1 MTIKSDGRVTPWS
14 DRKLVMPVG
23 SINQPQSYF
32 TVLSGTPRRAPL
44 WKLLPPSSS
53 RYRAE
58 KLNRPRNIVKSETN
72 HEGKK
77 KKKFERKSRKGI
89 EYVARKRHFVGA
101 NCAAILV

>member
-53 RYRAE
+53 RYRADVT
-58 KLNRPRNIVKSETN
+58 R
-72 HEGKK
+72 
-77 KKKFERKSRKGI
+77 SRKKSSRLSCESTAEKI
-89 EYVARKRHFVGA
+89 SLATRRNPAYAPWKDFRP
-101 NCAAILV
+101 